1 MARNQKPVKIKRY
14 KNTFNSTGAKKRAV
28 GRVLL
33 WTLFFAAIFAAAFF
47 LAKPL
52 TNFIKNAFDRARLP
66 SSSVS
71 EPQEPDAPPATDG
84 EEPGTPP
91 VIAQPHGAA
100 IVNISQLIDLG
111 AAANL
116 ARSLADAGVSEAV
129 VVVKDAG
136 GNIYYPSAVAMAA
149 AGLSPTQLDLPSLI
163 KAFSE
168 NGVTLTAKLYA
179 YRDPIAASA
188 NRSAAVNYRGQ
199 EGVLWLDN
207 AQDKGGKPWLS
218 PYSAEA
224 QQYILDMVAEL
235 TQMGFGHIVVD
246 AVQYPAV
253 YSLDYTGYGP
263 AESTMTKEA
272 ALSQMVQ
279 KLAAL
284 EGEKGVR
291 VSLEYPETALRGAD
305 LVSYIVSPMTYGE
318 RSLLIDLNL
327 AVDAVPDTGALTELV
342 NLAKQNGVEL
352 VGARIT
358 GGAYGSEAFAAQRQ
372 AALDAGF
379 HWVLAG

>member
-1 MARNQKPVKIKRY
+1 
-14 KNTFNSTGAKKRAV
+14 
-28 GRVLL
+28 
-33 WTLFFAAIFAAAFF
+33 
-47 LAKPL
+47 
-52 TNFIKNAFDRARLP
+52 
-66 SSSVS
+66 
-71 EPQEPDAPPATDG
+71 
-84 EEPGTPP
+84 
-91 VIAQPHGAA
+91 
-100 IVNISQLIDLG
+100 
-111 AAANL
+111 
-116 ARSLADAGVSEAV
+116 
-129 VVVKDAG
+129 
-136 GNIYYPSAVAMAA
+136 
-149 AGLSPTQLDLPSLI
+149 
-163 KAFSE
+163 
-168 NGVTLTAKLYA
+168 
-179 YRDPIAASA
+179 
-188 NRSAAVNYRGQ
+188 
-199 EGVLWLDN
+199 
-207 AQDKGGKPWLS
+207 
-218 PYSAEA
+218 
-224 QQYILDMVAEL
+224 MVAEL
-235 TQMGFGHIVVD
+235 AQMGFGHIVVD

-327 AVDAVPDTGALTELV
+327 AADAVPDTGALTELV